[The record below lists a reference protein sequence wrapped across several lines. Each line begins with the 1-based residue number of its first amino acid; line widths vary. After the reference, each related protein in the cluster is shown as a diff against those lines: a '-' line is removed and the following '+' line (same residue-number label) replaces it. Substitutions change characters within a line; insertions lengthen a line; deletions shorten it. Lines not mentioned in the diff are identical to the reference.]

1 MKKLLVILI
10 LCSVM
15 LMAGCS
21 TSGYP
26 TLVDSA
32 QERSFRIDQIYDFQ
46 TRMLVDDWDSIWLIE
61 KNTMLTY
68 WNPHVGS
75 CH

>member
-15 LMAGCS
+15 LMAGCG
-21 TSGYP
+21 TPGHP

-32 QERSFRIDQIYDFQ
+32 QERSFRIDQICDFQ

-61 KNTMLTY
+61 RNTVSLRR
-68 WNPHVGS
+68 NP
-75 CH
+75 C